1 MFELP
6 YYLALVAGCLRYGL
20 APKSLA
26 RANWAL
32 DHGEIGI
39 GSKYATQ
46 RAFDQSLFPATEH
59 LLSDQTAAEKGAAIR
74 AFAAVHG
81 YPVILKPDNGAVGKG
96 LMRVH
101 ADVVDDAAGRLS
113 CDYMLQAY
121 CPAPME
127 FGVFWR
133 RERGRGYI
141 SGINRKHFPTVIG
154 DGVRT
159 LGALADAHPRRTG
172 HWDLFLCEHDCAR
185 VPAQDE
191 VVRLSF
197 VGSHTM
203 GCKFTD
209 DTHLATPEL
218 HAALERFLSSQ
229 PGYNFGRLDL
239 RCESEAAL
247 QAGSFTVIEANGVA
261 SLPTHMFDPRHT
273 LGRAWSIFVEH
284 GLALVRIAAEHRHVA
299 MERAS
304 WREIGR
310 RVAASRARLEAAH
323 AGALARGQRHQEEL

>member
-1 MFELP
+1 VFELP
-6 YYLALVAGCLRYGL
+6 YYLTLIAGCLRHGL

-46 RAFDQSLFPATEH
+46 LAFDQSLFPATLH
-59 LLSDQTAAEKGAAIR
+59 VSSDETTDAKAEAIRTFAAE
-74 AFAAVHG
+74 HG

-96 LMRVH
+96 LMKV
-101 ADVVDDAAGRLS
+101 DVEAVNAAAARLH

-133 RERGRGYI
+133 RERGRGQI
-141 SGINRKHFPTVIG
+141 SGINQKHFPTVTG

-159 LGALADAHPRRTG
+159 LGALADAHPRRTH
-172 HWDLFLCEHDCAR
+172 HWDLFLGEHDRAR
-185 VPAQDE
+185 VPAAGE
-191 VVRLSF
+191 AVRLSF

-218 HAALERFLSSQ
+218 LAALDALLADQ

-239 RCESEAAL
+239 RCESVAAL
-247 QAGSFTVIEANGVA
+247 QAGEFTVIEANGVA

-273 LGRAWSIFVEH
+273 LGRAWAIFVEH
-284 GLALVRIAAEHRHVA
+284 GRALVRIAAEHRHVE
-299 MERAS
+299 MELAP

-310 RVAASRARLEAAH
+310 RVAANRATLDAAH
-323 AGALARGQRHQEEL
+323 AGALAQGRKD